1 MGVCSVATAAVMTV
15 VQKVV
20 MWVCRR
26 AESLV
31 VCWVA
36 NLDVITAESMA
47 ALRVVRL
54 AVCWVC

>member
-1 MGVCSVATAAVMTV
+1 MTV